1 MESSSKK
8 IKRKG
13 ILLKFRVRA
22 CTCMEISMVF
32 ELIEKRKRNLRWGV
46 HIHTHTY
53 MYVGLK
59 GGRSSSNE
67 FFEEKGEGRKRMAC
81 FEELTKKEE
90 LERKDK
96 IGR

>member
-13 ILLKFRVRA
+13 IFLKFRVRA
-22 CTCMEISMVF
+22 CTCMEISTWIF
-32 ELIEKRKRNLRWGV
+32 ELIEKRKRNLRRGV
-46 HIHTHTY
+46 HTHTY
-53 MYVGLK
+53 MCVGQK

>member
-13 ILLKFRVRA
+13 ILLKFRVPA
-22 CTCMEISMVF
+22 CTCMEISTWVF
-32 ELIEKRKRNLRWGV
+32 ELIEKRKRNLRRS
-46 HIHTHTY
+46 IHTH
-53 MYVGLK
+53 MRVGLK